1 MPIVKLCS
9 ESDANIFSSRSLLL
23 SFKHSSNC
31 GTTIEHAASRSSL
44 SSSDFRPLL
53 IQHNVTRL
61 ARAKRGMP
69 LAIESDR
76 AASNLPFPL
85 ETKAIA
91 AFLCQISA
99 FLSSSFWEYI
109 YMHLPSYN
117 IGNEIAKGRRCLR
130 LLDVPRFYARRGLLS
145 SAAISLSLVL
155 QCKKNVLPES
165 TELLLLLLESCRQK
179 PDNLVLLRA
188 HLSTLLCIRYTL
200 DDDLPSRKQKQLMR
214 TSM

>member
-1 MPIVKLCS
+1 MLNVECRWLLNPIEQRL
-9 ESDANIFSSRSLLL
+9 ISRFRLKPSLLP
-23 SFKHSSNC
+23 
-31 GTTIEHAASRSSL
+31 L
-44 SSSDFRPLL
+44 SSAKFPRFCPL
-53 IQHNVTRL
+53 HSGN
-61 ARAKRGMP
+61 
-69 LAIESDR
+69 
-76 AASNLPFPL
+76 
-85 ETKAIA
+85 
-91 AFLCQISA
+91 
-99 FLSSSFWEYI
+99 I
-109 YMHLPSYN
+109 YMHLPSCN

-130 LLDVPRFYARRGLLS
+130 LLDIPRFYARRGLLS

-200 DDDLPSRKQKQLMR
+200 EDDLPSRKQKQLMR